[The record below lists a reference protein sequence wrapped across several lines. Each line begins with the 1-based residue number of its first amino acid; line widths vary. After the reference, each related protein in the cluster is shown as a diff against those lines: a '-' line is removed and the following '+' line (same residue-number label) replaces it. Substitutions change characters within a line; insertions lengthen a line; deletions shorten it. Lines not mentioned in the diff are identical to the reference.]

1 MTRILVTG
9 SAGHLGEALMRVLRD
24 SGEDATGLDLRA
36 SAFTDHVGSITDRA
50 FVREAL
56 HGISVVLH
64 TATLHKP
71 HLATHSR
78 QDFID
83 TNVSGT
89 LSLLEEAVAAGVEA
103 FVYTSSTSVFG
114 RALTA
119 ASGAPATWITEDV
132 TPVPKNI
139 YGITKLA
146 AEHLCELFYHRF
158 ALPCI
163 VLRTSRFFPEADDDP
178 AQRQAYPDDNLK
190 MNEFLYRRV
199 DLEDVVAAQLLAVEQ
214 ASAIGF
220 DRYVISATT
229 PFERGDASELCGGAD
244 RVVARH
250 VAAYAGEYARR
261 GWSMPN
267 SIDRVYVNERAR
279 ARLNWEPKYD
289 FGYLIERLRAGEDF
303 RSPLARAVGS
313 KGYHAERFGE
323 GPYPLESA

>member
-9 SAGHLGEALMRVLRD
+9 SAGHLGEALLRVLRD
-24 SGEDATGLDLRA
+24 CGEDAAGLDARA

-50 FVREAL
+50 FVKQAM
-56 HGISVVLH
+56 HGIRVVLH

-83 TNVSGT
+83 TNISGT
-89 LSLLEEAVAAGVEA
+89 LSLLEEALAAGAEA
-103 FVYTSSTSVFG
+103 FIYTSSTSVFG

-119 ASGAPATWITEDV
+119 ASGAPAPWITEDV
-132 TPVPKNI
+132 APIPKNI

-146 AEHLCELFYHRF
+146 AEHLCELFHRRF

-178 AQRQAYPDDNLK
+178 AQRQAFADDNLK
-190 MNEFLYRRV
+190 INEFLHRRV
-199 DLEDVVAAQLLAVEQ
+199 DLEDLVAAHLLAVEQ
-214 ASAIGF
+214 ARAIGF

-229 PFERGDASELCGGAD
+229 PFERGDAPELRGAAP
-244 RVVARH
+244 RVVARY
-250 VAAYAGEYARR
+250 APAYEGEYARR
-261 GWSMPN
+261 GWSMPD

-279 ARLNWEPKYD
+279 ARLNWAPKYD
-289 FGYLIERLRAGEDF
+289 FGYLIERLRAGEDY
-303 RSPLARAVGS
+303 RSPLARAVGT
-313 KGYHAERFGE
+313 KGYHAERFGDS
-323 GPYPLESA
+323 PYPLESD